1 MAIIKI
7 DDKDYDTDNLS
18 DNAKK
23 QIMAL
28 QAVDAEIRNL
38 QIRLGIAQTARGV
51 YQQLLKVALAD
62 PMSGD
67 TIKLG

>member
-1 MAIIKI
+1 MPIIKI
-7 DDKDYDTDNLS
+7 DGNDYDTEKLS
-18 DNAKK
+18 DDAKK

-51 YQQLLKVALAD
+51 YQQLLKVALQD
-62 PMSGD
+62 PMAGD